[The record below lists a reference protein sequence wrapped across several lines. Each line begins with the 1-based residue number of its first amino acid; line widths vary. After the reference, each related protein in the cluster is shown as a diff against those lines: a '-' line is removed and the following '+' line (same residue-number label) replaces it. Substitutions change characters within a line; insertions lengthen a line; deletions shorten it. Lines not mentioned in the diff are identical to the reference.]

1 MRDIASPVRPGLGTL
16 EDVHRDGY
24 IAAIVHRSSRQGKE
38 DEGLRIGRRGFIG
51 AGLAGAGAALIA
63 PTSAAAAR
71 SGSAVPAQ
79 PTAIQSALSAGTQ
92 IPHLPLQSAFP
103 NLPAIPLDVAGMLET
118 IPRLTI
124 RSQQVLQAKQS
135 LTTEFTIQG
144 ATRPGYAFLFGNTAT
159 AVATD
164 AQRALERVLRQKPE
178 TVMRDL
184 FETPLRNRAQP
195 FPGASMAA
203 TGKPPSLEHPEQ
215 FSIAWTTF
223 PDVYGAGL
231 ASLPAWASSLTDA
244 DAATEQF
251 WPTIAQHGFG
261 YNLIIPEK
269 VRPARAAALRRTF
282 RAAWTREIQRSA
294 AAGNLYV
301 IDMSRFE
308 ALQPHTTQG
317 APRFTPSTVT
327 LLTRSPRTKAL
338 TPVAILVSGYRG
350 AGRQLFT
357 RATATDGAWLY
368 ALQAAKAS
376 ISVFGVWLGHVYHW
390 HIVTAAMQM
399 TMFNTFPAD
408 HPIYQLLAP
417 QSQFAIAFDDLLLV
431 LWSQIAPPTS
441 LASGGEFLALANDY
455 AAGRSFFDD
464 DPRATLKKLGLVQ
477 ADFTRRAPWDQY
489 PVVQRLL
496 AMWDLVATYV
506 NSYVGATYRSDAS
519 VAGDRYLQ
527 AWIATSSASD
537 QGNIRGLPRMNSR
550 AALRSVLTSLLYRI
564 SVHGISRLNSTA
576 NPALTFTA
584 NFPHCLQRTD
594 IPRPSARL
602 STRAL
607 LSYLPNTETIGEAV
621 NFYFTFVFSTPYEPF
636 IPLGGVDTG
645 LFFPGG
651 ARDVRNRA
659 LMQFRT
665 GLAAFIDDYQPDT
678 PQRFQWP
685 RNIET

>member
-1 MRDIASPVRPGLGTL
+1 M
-16 EDVHRDGY
+16 
-24 IAAIVHRSSRQGKE
+24 HRSPREGNE
-38 DEGLRIGRRGFIG
+38 GEGLRIGRRGFIG

-63 PTSAAAAR
+63 PASAATAR
-71 SGSAVPAQ
+71 SYPAASSQPAGTQPAPAAGSQAAPAG
-79 PTAIQSALSAGTQ
+79 ATQ

-103 NLPAIPLDVAGMLET
+103 NLPAIPLDVPGILDTVA
-118 IPRLTI
+118 RLKI
-124 RSQQVLQAKQS
+124 RSQQVIQAKQS
-135 LTTEFTIQG
+135 LSNEFTIQG
-144 ATRPGYAFLFGNTAT
+144 VTRPGYAFLFEGTAG
-159 AVATD
+159 AAATD
-164 AQRALERVLRQKPE
+164 AQHALTQSLQGDPQK
-178 TVMRDL
+178 VMTDL
-184 FETPLRNRAQP
+184 FERPLRTRTPPLPAP
-195 FPGASMAA
+195 SIGATA
-203 TGKPPSLEHPEQ
+203 KPPSLEHPEQ
-215 FSIAWTTF
+215 FSISWTTF
-223 PDVYGAGL
+223 PDVYRAGL
-231 ASLPAWASSLTDA
+231 PSLPAWVSSLTDA
-244 DAATEQF
+244 DSATEQF
-251 WPTIAQHGFG
+251 WPTIAEHGFG

-269 VRPARAAALRRTF
+269 VRPATAGALRRTF
-282 RAAWTREIQRSA
+282 KTIWTRELSRSA

-308 ALQPHTTQG
+308 ALQPSSVAG

-338 TPVAILVSGYRG
+338 TPVAIVVSGYKGR
-350 AGRQLFT
+350 GRQLYT
-357 RATATDGAWLY
+357 RSTATDSAWLY

-417 QSQFAIAFDDLLLV
+417 QSKFAIPFDDVLLV

-441 LASGGEFLALANDY
+441 IANGGEFLGLADDY
-455 AAGRSFFDD
+455 AAGRSYFDD
-464 DPRATLKKLGLVQ
+464 DPKATLSKLGLVE

-489 PVVQRLL
+489 PVVRRLL
-496 AMWDLVATYV
+496 AVWDLVATYV
-506 NSYVGATYRSDAS
+506 NNYVQATYRSDAS

-527 AWIATSSASD
+527 TWIAASSASD

-550 AALRSVLTSLLYRI
+550 AALESVLTSLLYRV

-594 IPRPSARL
+594 IPGPRARL

-636 IPLGGVDTG
+636 IPLGGVDTE

-651 ARDVRNRA
+651 ARDTRNRA
-659 LMQFRT
+659 LMRFRN
-665 GLAAFIDDYQPDT
+665 GLAAFINDYQPGT